1 MGGLVFQSILPSR
14 RRMDNHGFVLITI
27 LVVIKS
33 FHYLHSDSSFQACAI
48 VDKVDG
54 DYIERV
60 KEL

>member
-1 MGGLVFQSILPSR
+1 
-14 RRMDNHGFVLITI
+14 MDNHGFVLITI

-54 DYIERV
+54 DYIEWV